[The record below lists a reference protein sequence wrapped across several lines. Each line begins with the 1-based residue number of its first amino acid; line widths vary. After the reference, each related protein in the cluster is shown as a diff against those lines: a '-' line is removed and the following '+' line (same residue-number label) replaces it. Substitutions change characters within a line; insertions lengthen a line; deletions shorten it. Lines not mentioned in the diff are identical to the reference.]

1 MDKMSKYLSD
11 PFRKM
16 ILKKQREQQQEL
28 LNNLPTDRT
37 DFLVIKKIRRGPNES
52 K

>member
-1 MDKMSKYLSD
+1 MHKMSKYLSD

-16 ILKKQREQQQEL
+16 ILNKQREQQQEL

-37 DFLVIKKIRRGPNES
+37 AYLF
-52 K
+52 